1 MFRQKIIALGA
12 ALAVVA
18 LTFSAPANAVPIS
31 LSKLTGLT
39 GGTISGTAVFRA
51 DLSSLGIGDI
61 LSITITDNSFGLGGA
76 AGQFSG
82 FDLDAIILS
91 TDLCL
96 TAACAAAA
104 TQLTVFDYA
113 NALFTPGTQRVPV
126 DPKLFGTDGAGTGVD
141 NSVAT
146 LGAFDGESTTTI
158 PGADGF
164 LSMGDGGILSFNL
177 TAAVMISTPLYLYLG
192 EVGDNGEAIASSI
205 EVSDIRV
212 PEPAS
217 LTLLG
222 VGLLGLG
229 FFATRRRRWAI

>member
-1 MFRQKIIALGA
+1 MFKFK
-12 ALAVVA
+12 ALAVGTALAVA
-18 LTFSAPANAVPIS
+18 TFTYSVPAHAVPVG
-31 LSKLTGLT
+31 LNKLTGLT
-39 GGTISGTAVFRA
+39 GGTIGETAVFRA
-51 DLSSLGIGDI
+51 DLAGLAIGDI
-61 LSITITDNSFGLGGA
+61 LSVTITDNSFGLGGA

-91 TDLCL
+91 TDLCF

-104 TQLTVFDYA
+104 TQLAVFDYA
-113 NALFTPGTQRVPV
+113 NALFTPGTQRIPT

-146 LGAFDGESTTTI
+146 LGAFDGEATTAI

-164 LSMGDGGILSFNL
+164 LSMGDGGILGFNL
-177 TAAVMISTPLYLYLG
+177 TSLVSLASPLYLYLG

-205 EVSDIRV
+205 EVSNVQI

-229 FFATRRRRWAI
+229 FFAARRRKTAA

>member
-1 MFRQKIIALGA
+1 M
-12 ALAVVA
+12 
-18 LTFSAPANAVPIS
+18 
-31 LSKLTGLT
+31 
-39 GGTISGTAVFRA
+39 
-51 DLSSLGIGDI
+51 
-61 LSITITDNSFGLGGA
+61 
-76 AGQFSG
+76 
-82 FDLDAIILS
+82 
-91 TDLCL
+91 
-96 TAACAAAA
+96 
-104 TQLTVFDYA
+104 
-113 NALFTPGTQRVPV
+113 PV

-229 FFATRRRRWAI
+229 FFATRRRRWAM